1 MAASVGF
8 WFPGPLEMAV
18 ILILGLVLFG
28 GRLPEVGKSIGRS
41 LIEFRKGLRDLRQ
54 EVGLDDVSEI
64 RDELRDLTRLP
75 PIEDAEIEEDPSYP
89 SLQEEEEQ
97 EEEEQEEE
105 EQEEEE
111 QEVDSAEADNAEAD
125 NTEAGSD
132 DKSGEATKQ
141 SEQ

>member
-105 EQEEEE
+105 EQE
-111 QEVDSAEADNAEAD
+111 VDSAEADNAEAD

>member
-97 EEEEQEEE
+97 EEEEQE
-105 EQEEEE
+105 
-111 QEVDSAEADNAEAD
+111 VDSAEADNAEAD